1 MQEIKGNKNAM
12 DIRKGIKLPE
22 LLCPAGSYKAL
33 EAAVDGGADAIYMG
47 GVAFNARINAKNFT
61 PEEMRRGIALA
72 HSYGAKVY
80 IAANTLIY
88 DRELDELLRAAE
100 SAYSDGADALIVA
113 DMGAAF
119 AISQRIPIELHAS
132 TQVSGHN
139 ADASLELQRAGF
151 SRMVC
156 AREMSAADIKHFI
169 DTSPL
174 EAEVFV
180 HGALCV
186 CHSGQ
191 CLFSSLVGG
200 RSGNRGE
207 CAQPCRLPYK
217 TGGGRS
223 DYPLSLKDLSLARHI
238 PELCELG
245 VSSLKIEGRMKSP
258 EYVRDVTRIWRRL
271 LDERRAADV
280 EDMRELEAV
289 FSRDGFTD
297 GYFKGK
303 IGRSMLGVRSEQQKQ
318 VSRELEPFVGI
329 SRRIPVD
336 MQVTIKADTPIS
348 LTVVRCDSGKSADV
362 TGDVPLV
369 ARTAPTDGEA
379 VRRSLS
385 KLGDTP
391 FSLNSLEVDIDGG
404 LMIPVSMLNSLRR
417 TAVDALMKTDGE
429 DKPSISHAPYVAV
442 RPSAKRSISRS
453 AMFYRPEEIPTE
465 AYDFFDMIY
474 TPLHKYNGNT
484 QGVALP
490 PVIFDSERPAV
501 EKMLSEAKQQGAA
514 HLLVGNIGH
523 FDVARRSG
531 MQIHGDIRLNVC
543 NNATVRVY
551 EQMGFEDVILSPE
564 LSVAQMRDIGGKSLA
579 LIYGRVPLMV
589 TEKCVSSEIA
599 DCDRCKKG
607 AVMLTDRKGIS
618 FPVLR
623 EFEHRSLIVNSVP
636 VYMADRQDVLD
647 KNRLTMSHFIFTT
660 ESAREVANVIR
671 AYEKRLPPKDGTR
684 VRRIK

>member
-61 PEEMRRGIALA
+61 SEEMRRGIALA

-100 SAYSDGADALIVA
+100 SAYLDGADALIVA

-156 AREMSAADIKHFI
+156 AREMSAADIKHFV

-303 IGRSMLGVRSEQQKQ
+303 IGKSMLGVRSEQQKQ
-318 VSRELEPFVGI
+318 SSRELEPFVGI

-369 ARTAPTDGEA
+369 ARTAPTDSEA

-391 FSLNSLEVDIDGG
+391 FALNSLEVDIDGG

-429 DKPSISHAPYVAV
+429 DKPSVSHAPYVAV

-490 PVIFDSERPAV
+490 PVIFDSERLKV
-501 EKMLSEAKQQGAA
+501 EQMLNEARQLGAK

-523 FDVARRSG
+523 LDLARRSG
-531 MQIHGDIRLNVC
+531 MRIHGDIRLNVC

-551 EQMGFEDVILSPE
+551 EQIGFEDVILSPE

-636 VYMADRQDVLD
+636 VYMADRQDLLD

-660 ESAREVANVIR
+660 ESASEVATVIR
-671 AYEKRLPPKDGTR
+671 AYEKRLPPKDGAR

>member
-61 PEEMRRGIALA
+61 PEEMKRGIALA
-72 HSYGAKVY
+72 HSYGVRVY

-100 SAYSDGADALIVA
+100 SAYLDGADALIVA

-391 FSLNSLEVDIDGG
+391 FALNSLEVDIDGG

-429 DKPSISHAPYVAV
+429 DKPSVSHAPYVAV

-523 FDVARRSG
+523 LDIARRSG
-531 MQIHGDIRLNVC
+531 MRIHGDIRLNAC
-543 NNATVRVY
+543 NNSTMRVY

-579 LIYGRVPLMV
+579 LVYGRVPLMV
-589 TEKCVSSEIA
+589 TEKCVSSEIS
-599 DCDRCKKG
+599 DCERCKRD
-607 AVMLTDRKGIS
+607 VVTLTDRKGIS

-636 VYMADRQDVLD
+636 VYMADRQDLLD

-671 AYEKRLPPKDGTR
+671 AYEKCLPPKDGAR